1 MYGTIPEPQE
11 KLLNILNW
19 IKTITY
25 KEEEIKEEEGGGG
38 GGGGEGRGGGGGGG
52 GEEEG
57 KKMGKMLQHC
67 KVGDLES

>member
-38 GGGGEGRGGGGGGG
+38 GGEGRGGRGGGGGE
-52 GEEEG
+52 EEEG

-67 KVGDLES
+67 KAEDLES